1 MKTILTWPCLLLAGL
16 FFAPSCGGEAGATTA
31 GAANAKTATS
41 EQTVGAL
48 KEGETKAKE
57 NGVAAPRAALADW
70 QRELLQIAYDAASRF
85 PLDPHKKN
93 RGRAQDVVVAAC
105 FQLDQPE
112 LGKRYGEGIAD
123 WRRGAAL
130 ADYAWYQARHGV
142 RDGLEPVLAA
152 AAKVVA
158 DERADPNAQQWR
170 SDLVALK
177 IARAW
182 QALGDAERAA
192 KASAGIDPASA
203 NAVDEQWASAV
214 TARADA
220 IPAELA
226 GKELADLDASFATMS
241 LGQQASAG
249 SLLVRLHERFFADAE
264 LRAAIEKRPA
274 VLWEKLMPT
283 LRLELLGKLLRT
295 NLAHGEIARARELL
309 AIVRSVVEGH
319 RWREEDELP
328 QRAQLVELTT
338 LVGDR
343 ERAEGDAVLALARYH
358 EVRERIVNIYRAR
371 ALRPLML
378 ARFALGD
385 RDGAAELLTL
395 VLEEG
400 MENPN
405 SRPRCDD
412 LVDTCVALATRGMP
426 PSPAAL
432 ARIREI
438 AQGLGAP
445 W

>member
-16 FFAPSCGGEAGATTA
+16 FFAPSCGGEAGAKA
-31 GAANAKTATS
+31 GGAANAANATTATL
-41 EQTVGAL
+41 AP
-48 KEGETKAKE
+48 KEGETKTKE
-57 NGVAAPRAALADW
+57 NGVAAPRAPLAAW
-70 QRELLQIAYDAASRF
+70 QRNLLQIAYDAASRF
-85 PLDPHKKN
+85 PLVPHGKN
-93 RGRAQDVVVAAC
+93 RGRAQEVVVAAC

-112 LGKRYGEGIAD
+112 LAKGFGEGIVD
-123 WRRGAAL
+123 WRRGVAL
-130 ADYAWYQARHGV
+130 ADYAWYQAQHGV
-142 RDGLEPVLAA
+142 REGLEPVLAA

-158 DERADPNAQQWR
+158 DERDDPNAQQWR
-170 SDLVALK
+170 RDLVALK

-203 NAVDEQWASAV
+203 NAVDEQWASTV
-214 TARADA
+214 VARADA
-220 IPAELA
+220 IPAERA
-226 GKELADLDASFATMS
+226 GHELAEIDASFATMS
-241 LGQQASAG
+241 LGQQASAAA
-249 SLLVRLHERFFADAE
+249 LLVRLHERFFADAE

-274 VLWEKLMPT
+274 VLWDKLMPT
-283 LRLELLGKLLRT
+283 LRLDVLGKLLRT
-295 NLAHGEIARARELL
+295 NVAQGQTARAAELL

-328 QRAQLVELTT
+328 QRAQLVELTA
-338 LVGDR
+338 LLDR
-343 ERAEGDAVLALARYH
+343 DRAKADATLALARYH

-378 ARFALGD
+378 ALHRLGD
-385 RDGAAELLTL
+385 TAGAADLLAL

-412 LVDTCVALATRGMP
+412 LVDTCVALATRSFEP
-426 PSPAAL
+426 PPAQL

-438 AQGLGAP
+438 AQGLGDP